1 MGFVTLGFF
10 LFNELGIVGGLVQM
24 IGHGFVSG
32 AMFFSIGVLYDRVH
46 SREIASYGG
55 VVNTMPKF
63 AAFALLFAMA
73 NSGLPGTAGF
83 VGEWLVI
90 LGAVEYDFLI
100 GMLAATA
107 LILGASYNL
116 WMYKRVYFG
125 DVTNDH
131 VRELKDINAR
141 EFLILA
147 VLAAAVLWMGLQPKP
162 FTDVMYVSVTE
173 LIKHVSLSKLN

>member
-1 MGFVTLGFF
+1 M
-10 LFNELGIVGGLVQM
+10 
-24 IGHGFVSG
+24 
-32 AMFFSIGVLYDRVH
+32 
-46 SREIASYGG
+46 
-55 VVNTMPKF
+55 
-63 AAFALLFAMA
+63 
-73 NSGLPGTAGF
+73 
-83 VGEWLVI
+83 I

-162 FTDVMYVSVTE
+162 FTDVMHVSVTE

>member
-1 MGFVTLGFF
+1 
-10 LFNELGIVGGLVQM
+10 
-24 IGHGFVSG
+24 
-32 AMFFSIGVLYDRVH
+32 
-46 SREIASYGG
+46 
-55 VVNTMPKF
+55 
-63 AAFALLFAMA
+63 
-73 NSGLPGTAGF
+73 
-83 VGEWLVI
+83 
-90 LGAVEYDFLI
+90 
-100 GMLAATA
+100 
-107 LILGASYNL
+107 
-116 WMYKRVYFG
+116 MYKRVYFG